1 MATRR
6 TPHLAVQGL
15 RLPEPTSACTLLP
28 MGNSGE
34 KRKGRRQLLKAGT
47 RPNRDQMHREEQREI
62 GHNSLIGI
70 VVVVAIVVIVAAFWL
85 FR

>member
-1 MATRR
+1 
-6 TPHLAVQGL
+6 
-15 RLPEPTSACTLLP
+15 

-34 KRKGRRQLLKAGT
+34 ERKGRRHLLKVGT
-47 RPNRDQMHREEQREI
+47 RPNRDQMHNEEQREL

-70 VVVVAIVVIVAAFWL
+70 AVAIVVVLVIVAAFRF

>member
-1 MATRR
+1 
-6 TPHLAVQGL
+6 
-15 RLPEPTSACTLLP
+15 

-34 KRKGRRQLLKAGT
+34 KRKGRRHLLKVGT

-70 VVVVAIVVIVAAFWL
+70 VVIVVIVVIVAAILL

>member
-1 MATRR
+1 
-6 TPHLAVQGL
+6 
-15 RLPEPTSACTLLP
+15 

-34 KRKGRRQLLKAGT
+34 QRKGRRHLLKAGT

-70 VVVVAIVVIVAAFWL
+70 VVVVAIVVIVAAFWV

>member
-1 MATRR
+1 
-6 TPHLAVQGL
+6 
-15 RLPEPTSACTLLP
+15 

-34 KRKGRRQLLKAGT
+34 KRKGRRHLLKAGT
-47 RPNRDQMHREEQREI
+47 RPNRDQMHSEEQREV

-70 VVVVAIVVIVAAFWL
+70 AVVIVLIVVMVAAYRL

>member
-1 MATRR
+1 
-6 TPHLAVQGL
+6 
-15 RLPEPTSACTLLP
+15 

-34 KRKGRRQLLKAGT
+34 KRKGRRHLLKAGT

-70 VVVVAIVVIVAAFWL
+70 AVVVIIIGVIAVAFWL
-85 FR
+85 LH